1 MRQQG
6 QSLEKINRA
15 MILAP
20 LVGIV
25 LNLRNGSSGQSHC
38 KAQYDMASILAG
50 VDISP
55 AVIANFQYLVDYSWV
70 RVNPMAIGRVHFLCL
85 G

>member
-6 QSLEKINRA
+6 QSLEKVNRA

-25 LNLRNGSSGQSHC
+25 LNLRNSSPAAQSHS
-38 KAQYDMASILAG
+38 KAYDMATILAG

-55 AVIANFQYLVDYSWV
+55 AVIANFQHLVDYSWV
-70 RVNPMAIGRVHFLCL
+70 RLLKAA
-85 G
+85 